1 MESFQRVIQEVA
13 RERERQDAKWGEA
26 HDAQHGLQ
34 DWLDILRDEL
44 GEAQI
49 AYGRDECLRELIH
62 LAAVAVATL
71 QHYGVPNG

>member
-1 MESFQRVIQEVA
+1 MESFQRVIQVVA

-49 AYGRDECLRELIH
+49 AYSREACLTELVH
-62 LAAVAVATL
+62 LAAVTVAAI
-71 QHYGVPNG
+71 QHYGVPHA